1 MSGAGFGN
9 NREMS
14 SPQVGILALGTRAHY
29 YLEFDLLPGTE
40 PRLLVEALASLRE
53 PRVATG
59 GLNFVVGFGPE
70 LWRHVAPDDCPQGVH
85 RFETISG
92 PDGFMMPAAQH
103 DAWVWIAGASRDG
116 VFDAAMVT
124 VAALADVAELGDDSE
139 GFAYHDSR
147 DLSGFIDGTANVGI
161 DEAAAVVAVA
171 NGESGAGSSVVLVQR
186 WIHDLETLHAL
197 PVSDQEAVFG
207 RTKEHGVQFE
217 DEVMPADAHIAR
229 VEIHD
234 GQGEEL
240 PIFRRSTPIGG
251 VRDHGLEFV
260 AFTRDQSII
269 DLMLER
275 MVGVGD
281 GVRDRLTRFSMPVTG
296 AFYVAPSVEALR
308 RFAIDE
314 G

>member
-1 MSGAGFGN
+1 MP
-9 NREMS
+9 
-14 SPQVGILALGTRAHY
+14 SPQVGILALGTKAHY
-29 YLEFDLLPGTE
+29 YLEFDLRPGNE
-40 PRLLVEALASLRE
+40 PRQLVEALASLRG

-70 LWRHVAPDDCPQGVH
+70 LWRHVASADCPTSVH
-85 RFETISG
+85 RFETITG
-92 PDGFMMPAAQH
+92 PDGFTMPAAQH
-103 DAWVWIAGASRDG
+103 DAWVWIAGASRDV
-116 VFDAAMVT
+116 VFDSAMATVT
-124 VAALADVAELGDDSE
+124 ALSDVAELGDDSE

-161 DEAAAVVAVA
+161 DEAATVVAVA
-171 NGESGAGSSVVLVQR
+171 NGEPGAGSSVVLVQR
-186 WIHDLETLHAL
+186 WIHDLERLHAL
-197 PVSDQEAVFG
+197 PVADQEAVFG
-207 RTKEHGVQFE
+207 RTKDHG
-217 DEVMPADAHIAR
+217 DEFDDDDMPRDAHIAR
-229 VEIHD
+229 VEIHGAD
-234 GQGEEL
+234 GEEL

-269 DLMLER
+269 DTMLDR
-275 MVGVGD
+275 MVGIGD
-281 GVRDRLTRFSMPVTG
+281 GVRDHLTRFSMPVTG